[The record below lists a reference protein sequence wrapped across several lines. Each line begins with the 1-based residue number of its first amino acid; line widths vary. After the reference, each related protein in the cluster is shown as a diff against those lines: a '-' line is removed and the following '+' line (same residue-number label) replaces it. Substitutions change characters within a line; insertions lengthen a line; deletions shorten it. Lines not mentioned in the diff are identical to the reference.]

1 MSSTKNSLKLIAT
14 LLALGATGVAQAHT
28 GHGTE
33 SLMEGLSHPFGLD
46 HLLAM
51 VAVGLWSAKSLSLR
65 DAWQGPTTFMSALLG
80 SAVLGHMGWAAS
92 WMDTAIALSV
102 VLFGL
107 MLARQQ
113 TLGKVTGL
121 VLIAVAASLH
131 GVAHG
136 AETPASGFMG
146 YALGFMLTS
155 ACLHASGLGLGL
167 VIQRHLQARRGLAF
181 GVMGSALAGAGLYLF
196 AQI

>member
-51 VAVGLWSAKSLSLR
+51 VAVGLWSAKSLPLR
-65 DAWQGPTTFMSALLG
+65 EAWKGPATFMSALLV

-92 WMDTAIALSV
+92 WMDTAIAMSG

-121 VLIAVAASLH
+121 ALIAVAASLH
-131 GVAHG
+131 GIAHG
-136 AETPASGFMG
+136 AETPATGFMS

-181 GVMGSALAGAGLYLF
+181 GVMGSALASAGLYLF